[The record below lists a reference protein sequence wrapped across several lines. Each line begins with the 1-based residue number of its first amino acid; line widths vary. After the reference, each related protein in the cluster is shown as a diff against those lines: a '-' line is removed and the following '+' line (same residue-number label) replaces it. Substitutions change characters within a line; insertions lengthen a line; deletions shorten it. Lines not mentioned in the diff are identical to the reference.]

1 MRRSKNN
8 IAINT
13 LVLIVASFYF
23 LVAVSHISFLK
34 NSTRGDRKSRIHT
47 NSAFKRKA
55 DIFYSKVDNVSLIKL
70 LDKTTV
76 EQKKT
81 FNDFIK
87 FAAECFVS
95 ILFILAIWQLKP
107 RFFNIWPSWQLIHYR
122 DHYLSICTLR
132 I

>member
-1 MRRSKNN
+1 MGRSKNN

-13 LVLIVASFYF
+13 LVLIIASFYF

-47 NSAFKRKA
+47 NSVFKRKA

-76 EQKKT
+76 EQKNS
-81 FNDFIK
+81 FNDLIK
-87 FAAECFVS
+87 SATECFVC

-107 RFFNIWPSWQLIHYR
+107 RFCNLWPSWQVIHYR
-122 DHYLSICTLR
+122 DHYLSICTLK

>member
-1 MRRSKNN
+1 MGRSKNN

-13 LVLIVASFYF
+13 LVLIIASFYF

-47 NSAFKRKA
+47 NSAFKRKV
-55 DIFYSKVDNVSLIKL
+55 DLFYSKVDNVSLIKL

-81 FNDFIK
+81 FNDLIK
-87 FAAECFVS
+87 FTTECFVS
-95 ILFILAIWQLKP
+95 ILFILAIWELRSQSC
-107 RFFNIWPSWQLIHYR
+107 NIRPSGPLINHQN
-122 DHYLSICTLR
+122 HYLSVCSLR

>member
-1 MRRSKNN
+1 MGRPKNN

-13 LVLIVASFYF
+13 LVLIIASFYF
-23 LVAVSHISFLK
+23 LVAVSHVSFLK
-34 NSTRGDRKSRIHT
+34 NSTRGDRKSRMHT
-47 NSAFKRKA
+47 NSAFKRKV
-55 DIFYSKVDNVSLIKL
+55 DLFYSKVDNVSLIKL

-95 ILFILAIWQLKP
+95 TLFILAIWQLKR
-107 RFFNIWPSWQLIHYR
+107 RFFNIRPSWQFIHCR